1 MEYMKIKEARQ
12 SAGLTQAEAAKILGV
27 SKRSI
32 ESWEAGITNP
42 KIPEEKIMEA
52 YGIAEMLNS
61 EAKEAFIAGELDY
74 AEMAM
79 QYKIRTAKSISK
91 WGRYP
96 DTFAACWN
104 WIPESIFK
112 VASPEALAE
121 LVDSI
126 KECYDNAKAPTD

>member
-1 MEYMKIKEARQ
+1 MNIKEARQ
-12 SAGLTQAEAAKILGV
+12 SARLSQKEVARCLGISISTLNQWEMGTRSPKVGADEVIRKIRILDSLTAEGRDALAKGDLW
-27 SKRSI
+27 
-32 ESWEAGITNP
+32 WE
-42 KIPEEKIMEA
+42 EA
-52 YGIAEMLNS
+52 ET
-61 EAKEAFIAGELDY
+61 E
-74 AEMAM
+74 
-79 QYKIRTAKSISK
+79 YKIRTAKSLSK

-126 KECYDNAKAPTD
+126 KECYDSAKTPSN

>member
-1 MEYMKIKEARQ
+1 MNIKEARIN
-12 SAGLTQAEAAKILGV
+12 ADLTQAEAAQILGV

-52 YGIAEMLNS
+52 YGIAEMLNG
-61 EAKEAFIAGELDY
+61 EAKEAFITGELDY

-79 QYKIRTAKSISK
+79 QYKLHVTKKLSK

-104 WIPESIFK
+104 WIPESIAK
-112 VASPEALAE
+112 VALPEALAE
-121 LVDSI
+121 LVDSF
-126 KECYDNAKAPTD
+126 KECYDSTKAPTD